1 MRRQKRIPQRVRDQ
15 LHERAQGCC
24 ERCGVWGATNAH
36 HRLNQS
42 QGGTHV
48 LSGLGLLCGSGCT
61 GCHGWV
67 TEHPEKAKDEG
78 WTVSGN
84 GVPGDVPVLRFDL
97 TAERQVY
104 VRLDDD
110 GGIHPVEE
118 NAA

>member
-1 MRRQKRIPQRVRDQ
+1 MRRQKRIPQKVRDQ

-42 QGGTHV
+42 QGRLHT
-48 LSGLGLLCGSGCT
+48 LSNLMLLCGSGTT
-61 GCHGWV
+61 GCHGFV
-67 TEHPEKAKDEG
+67 TTHPMVALSCG
-78 WTVSGN
+78 WTVPGG

-97 TAERQVY
+97 NAERQFD